1 MWKPQRPVSTVA
13 AVVVLAA
20 LAALTWWVFL
30 GQDTTYQLDSSG
42 QMGGPYEAP
51 QVVGCALTLGLLTV
65 IGALILPDWVVIVT
79 ISLAFTVAWSIN
91 ASSDITGLWVLGAI
105 EVLLGSAL
113 GIWLVVFLT
122 GQVKQLRRARP

>member
-1 MWKPQRPVSTVA
+1 MWKPQSPISTVA

-20 LAALTWWVFL
+20 LVALTWWVYL
-30 GQDTTYQLDSSG
+30 GRDTTYQLDSSG

-51 QVVGCALTLGLLTV
+51 QVVGCALTLGVLAV
-65 IGALILPDWVVIVT
+65 IGALILPDWVVVVT
-79 ISLAFTVAWSIN
+79 ISSAFTVAFSID
-91 ASSDITGLWVLGAI
+91 ASSDITGLWLVGAI

-122 GQVKQLRRARP
+122 GRIKQSRQARP